1 MRRLLLALLVLIAL
15 ALAVS
20 TFVIGPQTKPA
31 EADIGR
37 IVSLPEGDVQVRE
50 RGPAD
55 APAIVL
61 VHCYTCSM
69 HWWQRLEPLLARD
82 NRVISVDL
90 LGHGGSEKPKEGYSI
105 EDQAD
110 MVAAVLRK
118 LDTRKALAVGQSL
131 GGPIVTAL
139 AERHRRLVRGLVV
152 MDSAPDNDFANL
164 PTTAKIARA
173 PVIGPALRTIAPDGV
188 VRDEL
193 GKAFAKG
200 FDVPDQFVDD
210 VRRMTFTS
218 FRESA
223 NLSRDYSDERSL
235 DDRLTKLGLPLLV
248 IFGAEDRIVKPGAA
262 DEYRDVPSGRVVVLP
277 GVGHTPQ
284 MERPRRAAEL
294 VRSLDRAIA
303 SKRRAVSHGGD
314 SKRR

>member
-1 MRRLLLALLVLIAL
+1 MRRLALMLVVLIAL
-15 ALAVS
+15 VALAAVANALLTTS
-20 TFVIGPQTKPA
+20 ETKPA

-37 IVSLPEGDVQVRE
+37 ILSLPEGDVQVRQ
-50 RGPAD
+50 RGPVD

-69 HWWQRLEPLLARD
+69 HWWQQIEPLLARE

-90 LGHGGSEKPKEGYSI
+90 LGHGGSEKPEDGYAI

-118 LDTRKALAVGQSL
+118 LDERKALAVGQSL

-139 AERHRRLVRGLVV
+139 AERHRPLVRGLVV
-152 MDSAPDNDFANL
+152 MDSAPANDFANL

-173 PVIGPALRTIAPDGV
+173 PVIGPALRTIAPDSV

-193 GKAFAKG
+193 SKAFAEG
-200 FDVPDQFVDD
+200 FEVPDQFIED
-210 VRRMTFTS
+210 VRRMTFLS

-223 NLSRDYSDERSL
+223 ELSRDYSDERSL
-235 DDRLTKLGLPLLV
+235 DDRLTEVGLPLLV
-248 IFGAEDRIVKPGAA
+248 IFGAEDRIVEPEAA
-262 DEYRDVPSGRVVVLP
+262 DEYRDVPNGRVVVLP

-284 MERPRRAAEL
+284 MEQPRRAAAL
-294 VRSLDRAIA
+294 ITGFDRTIPA
-303 SKRRAVSHGGD
+303 SRP
-314 SKRR
+314 